1 MSWDKTWRNEKRKE
15 QTKTRHGDERR
26 RGVDTKWDDKG
37 GWRLHKNTR
46 SDKKNIY
53 IWLYERK
60 WEEALRDKVKGEENR
75 WDKKCTDVCSPLSL
89 LHCYVSQHTETL
101 SHKHDGAEPEP
112 RWSMV
117 WMQWQQ
123 KISLPD
129 HIQATVLAVLASA
142 SSISIKSN
150 SPLQSPLCDEC
161 AGHL

>member
-1 MSWDKTWRNEKRKE
+1 MKKWEEKRADEDETWR
-15 QTKTRHGDERR
+15 GDETRGGHKMRWQRR
-26 RGVDTKWDDKG
+26 VEITQKHQIR
-37 GWRLHKNTR
+37 
-46 SDKKNIY
+46 KKYIY